1 MCSPF
6 IMKNIV
12 VKNLKV
18 EFENKIAI
26 DDLSLDINEGDFVC
40 ILGKNGSGKSTFAKT
55 LNCLI
60 LPTSGTVNVY
70 GMDTSDESKTL
81 DIRRLVGMAFQN
93 PDNQIVSSI
102 VEEDVAFGLEN
113 LGIESTVIRKR
124 IDEAMKTLDIY
135 DIKDNVTSKLSGGQK
150 QRVAI
155 AGILAIQ
162 STIIVL
168 DEPTSMI
175 DKSKRKE
182 LLKVLQKL
190 NKENNITIILITH
203 FLEEIVFAN
212 RVIFLESGKLVLD
225 EKPNELLLKNDIL
238 NKYGFELPYIPRL
251 TTFLKSESFDFKGNE
266 LEVKDLLCQYLK

>member
-1 MCSPF
+1 MN
-6 IMKNIV
+6 NIV
-12 VKNLKV
+12 VKNLTV

-26 DDLSLDINEGDFVC
+26 NNLSLSINEGDFVC
-40 ILGKNGSGKSTFAKT
+40 ILGRNGSGKSTFAKT

-60 LPTSGTVNVY
+60 VPNSGDVLIYDMNTK
-70 GMDTSDESKTL
+70 DENNTL
-81 DIRRLVGMAFQN
+81 NIRRSVGMTFQN

-113 LGIESTVIRKR
+113 LGIESSEIRKR

-155 AGILAIQ
+155 AGILAMQ
-162 STIIVL
+162 SKIIVL

-175 DKSKRKE
+175 DKNNRKE

-212 RVIFLESGKLVLD
+212 RVIFLESGKLVFD
-225 EKPNELLLKNDIL
+225 DKPMDLFLKSDIL
-238 NKYGFELPYIPRL
+238 TKYGFELPYIPRL
-251 TTFLKSESFDFKGNE
+251 TTFLRDQGLDFNGNE
-266 LEVKDLLCQYLK
+266 LKVEDLVCHYLK

>member
-155 AGILAIQ
+155 AGILAMQ
-162 STIIVL
+162 SKIIVL